1 MLLTSLGV
9 ITVPAFK
16 ATTPPWAYLSV
27 LGVLWML
34 GAVAAV
40 ILIRAWRSITSQK
53 TKARRAEA
61 SENFS
66 ETSGTN
72 HDKGNGSN

>member
-16 ATTPPWAYLSV
+16 ATSPPLAYLSV
-27 LGVLWML
+27 LGVFWML

-53 TKARRAEA
+53 TEASTAEA
-61 SENFS
+61 SENFPV
-66 ETSGTN
+66 TSGTN
-72 HDKGNGSN
+72 HDKRNGSN